1 MKQEL
6 EAMYQAMGIEPC
18 VYAYGTRV
26 LEGLQERFARIDQVA
41 EYNQLKVVK
50 AMQDCQVSEACLLG
64 TTGYGYNDLGSSQ
77 QGLSAV

>member
-41 EYNQLKVVK
+41 EYN
-50 AMQDCQVSEACLLG
+50 
-64 TTGYGYNDLGSSQ
+64 
-77 QGLSAV
+77 